1 MFNYPWSN
9 IPDVTFTCD
18 SCQFKGVGG
27 EDESDEG
34 RRSAF
39 AARFGAAADLPVS
52 AAGFAFAASFE
63 SSPVFASAIPYVKN
77 IDNVSAASFF
87 IASLSCCEFRLN
99 VPVSLRADPALEG
112 RGRVLLSRHINV
124 NIL

>member
-1 MFNYPWSN
+1 MAAASPASSPLF
-9 IPDVTFTCD
+9 DLAAAFA
-18 SCQFKGVGG
+18 GA
-27 EDESDEG
+27 
-34 RRSAF
+34 AF
-39 AARFGAAADLPVS
+39 AARFAAAADLLVS
-52 AAGFAFAASFE
+52 AAGFAFAASFDP
-63 SSPVFASAIPYVKN
+63 SPVFASATPYVN
-77 IDNVSAASFF
+77 NTENVSVASFF